1 MTLHCALCGRLT
13 LQPAVMIGSLPVGPK
28 CAKRAGL
35 LKPAARRVGQLRLFA
50 GSKPGRVRD
59 EQMTLELF
67 GETE

>member
-1 MTLHCALCGRLT
+1 
-13 LQPAVMIGSLPVGPK
+13 MIGSLPVGPK

-35 LKPAARRVGQLRLFA
+35 LKPAARRVGQLRLFV
-50 GSKPGRVRD
+50 GSRPGRVRD